1 MLGNLLRHF
10 DSVVIR
16 HAAWEIA
23 LMRLGFAMLIFT
35 NTPVYLGLPS
45 QPHPTGLAHFFD
57 FTFLSSLEN
66 LYLLRV
72 VLTLALICY
81 VCNFLMVPALTAML
95 FSSVSCGTLS
105 NSQGYIGHMAQPV
118 SLAILAQFLVACY
131 YAFRRGSPSAL
142 VRMPIRDHRVL
153 VHAAKV
159 ALLSCYVTAAITK
172 IERSDGKW
180 ISRTPNLAVQIQ
192 KTTDDKYYNTLQPAP
207 QHTKDL
213 IRFVN
218 EQPSWTKFIVGP
230 SLFLEAFA
238 FLALMGRGWAFFIGI
253 GLFIMHWMISV
264 AMQLNFLAMEMMVLI
279 FLINVPFAV
288 YFVARKLAGS
298 NVSQA
303 LASAWLRSY

>member
-1 MLGNLLRHF
+1 
-10 DSVVIR
+10 
-16 HAAWEIA
+16 
-23 LMRLGFAMLIFT
+23 MRLGFAVLIFT
-35 NTPVYLGLPS
+35 TTPAYLGLSS

-66 LYLLRV
+66 LKLLRV

-105 NSQGYIGHMAQPV
+105 NSQGYIGHMTQPV

-131 YAFRRGSPSAL
+131 FAFRRSSPSGMAG
-142 VRMPIRDHRVL
+142 MPLGDHRVL

-159 ALLSCYVTAAITK
+159 ALLSCYVTAAVTK

-192 KTTDDKYYNTLQPAP
+192 KTNDDQYYNTLQSAP
-207 QHTKDL
+207 QYTKNL

-218 EQPSWTKFIVGP
+218 EHPNWTKFIVGP
-230 SLFLEAFA
+230 SLLLEGFA

-253 GLFIMHWMISV
+253 GLFVMHWMISA
-264 AMQLNFLAMEMMVLI
+264 AMQLNFLAMERMVLI

-288 YFVARKLAGS
+288 YFLARKLAGF

-303 LASAWLRSY
+303 LASARLRSY